1 MKYLFFFLSLLSFA
15 GNSFA
20 QTDGFND
27 LLSAF
32 DAYRTRGVQEK
43 VFVHTD
49 KPDYLAGEIIWF
61 KIYCVDA
68 STHTPLDLSKVCY
81 VDVLDKDDR
90 FVLQGKI
97 GMKEGEGK
105 GSFYLP
111 LTLNSGNYKLRAYT
125 NWMKNFGPGYFFEQP
140 VTIINTL
147 KELPAQGPPADSA
160 GTVAGATGAS
170 GSTGA
175 PTGSANGGTIVFFPE
190 GGNLVQDIP
199 SVIAL
204 RATDGEG
211 KGIGC
216 QGIVFNENKD
226 SIGSFASLRFGIGRF
241 SFTPGAG
248 HRYKAMIRLADGDSI
263 VKELPVAYDK
273 GYSLHVSGVGDAGGV
288 RRGDPGGAGDP
299 GAVARGNGQIKI
311 TVRARGAVSPGVT
324 LFGRSGQSF
333 RLALRG
339 KLAQDSAEFTIPRDS
354 LGEGITQLTLFNGE
368 YQPVCERLVF
378 RRPADR
384 MSIDVIPDKS
394 QYGARR
400 KINLALSASDPQT
413 KGGVAPSSLSL
424 SVYRLDSLS
433 TLPEMDMMNYL
444 WMSSD
449 LKGRIDSADYYFTA
463 RGPEADQA
471 LDNLMLTHGWRR
483 FRWEEHFRETPPAFI
498 YPPEYSGHIISG
510 RLTDMR
516 TGAPLNHRIASLSTP
531 GIDYRFRSAVTD
543 STGRMVFDLNEFY
556 GQEGIVIGSGAVAD
570 SPAKVDIFSPF
581 SEQYGGERV
590 ASFRLSDAVRQSLLD
605 RSLNMQVQNIYA
617 ADSLQR
623 FHLPLKDTLHFF
635 SYPGRTYMLDD
646 YTRFTTMEE
655 VQREYVQEVNVNR
668 PHGKLHLLMLDEPE
682 RQFFDDDNTLV
693 LLDGVPVPDDK
704 IFFYDPL
711 KVKKLE
717 IVPRRYFLGPAF
729 YSGVASFTT
738 YKGDYEGLELDRH
751 CTLLDYEGL
760 QWQREFYSPSYETPQ
775 QKAGRL
781 PDFRNLL
788 FWSPDIHLQGQE
800 KKQYSFYSSDLP
812 GTYLIVVQGL
822 TADGHIGYRDVRF
835 DVK

>member
-1 MKYLFFFLSLLSFA
+1 MRYLFFFLSLLSIT
-15 GNSFA
+15 GRSFA
-20 QTDGFND
+20 QTDGFNS

-97 GMKEGEGK
+97 GLKEGEGR

-125 NWMKNFGPGYFFEQP
+125 NWMKNFGPGHFFEQP

-147 KELPAQGPPADSA
+147 KELQVQGPPADS
-160 GTVAGATGAS
+160 VAAVTALTGS
-170 GSTGA
+170 S
-175 PTGSANGGTIVFFPE
+175 TGSANGGTIVFFPE
-190 GGNLVQDIP
+190 GGNLVQGI
-199 SVIAL
+199 SSIIAF

-211 KGIGC
+211 KGVDCKGD
-216 QGIVFNENKD
+216 VFNENND
-226 SIGSFASLRFGIGRF
+226 TIGSFASLRFGIGRF

-248 HRYKAMIRLADGDSI
+248 HSYKAMIRLADGDSI

-273 GYSLHVSGVGDAGGV
+273 GYTLHIDDGSDA
-288 RRGDPGGAGDP
+288 GGAGDP
-299 GAVARGNGQIKI
+299 GNAQIKV
-311 TVRARGAVSPGVT
+311 TVRARGPVSQGVT

-339 KLAQDSAEFTIPRDS
+339 MLAQDSAEFTIPWDS

-368 YQPVCERLVF
+368 YQPECERLVF

-394 QYGARR
+394 QYGTRR
-400 KINLALSASDPQT
+400 KINLALSASDLQT

-433 TLPEMDMMNYL
+433 TLPDMDMMNYL

-449 LKGRIDSADYYFTA
+449 LKGRIDSAGYYFTA

-483 FRWEEHFRETPPAFI
+483 FRWEEHIRETPPAFA

-510 RLTDMR
+510 KLTDMR
-516 TGAPLNHRIASLSTP
+516 TGAPLIHRIASLSTP
-531 GIDYRFRSAVTD
+531 GIDYRFRSAVAD
-543 STGRMVFDLNEFY
+543 SAGKIVFDLNEFY
-556 GQEGIVIGSGAVAD
+556 GQEGIVIGSGGVAD

-581 SEQYGGERV
+581 SEQYGGERLS
-590 ASFRLSDAVRQSLLD
+590 SFRLSDAVRQSLQD

-623 FHLPLKDTLHFF
+623 FRPPSQDTLHFF

-655 VQREYVQEVNVNR
+655 VLREYVQEVNVNR
-668 PHGKLHLLMLDEPE
+668 PHGKLHLLMLDDPE

-760 QWQREFYSPSYETPQ
+760 QWQREFYSPLYETPQ

-788 FWSPDIHLQGQE
+788 FWSSDIHLQGQE